1 MCYFQTGKIL
11 DDVKEKLTHTSVRET
26 IELYYFNKG
35 LLLQGLD
42 DVAGG
47 IEERQELEWRIREL
61 EEKVDE
67 KKKEQREVFL
77 AICQVL
83 YFSHTQ

>member
-1 MCYFQTGKIL
+1 MCHFQTERLL
-11 DDVKEKLTHTSVRET
+11 DDVKDKLTHTSVRET
-26 IELYYFNKG
+26 IEIYYFNQG
-35 LLLQGLD
+35 LILQGLD

-77 AICQVL
+77 AICQV
-83 YFSHTQ
+83 

>member
-1 MCYFQTGKIL
+1 MCHFQTERLL
-11 DDVKEKLTHTSVRET
+11 DDVKDKLTHTSVRES
-26 IELYYFNKG
+26 IEIYYFNQG
-35 LLLQGLD
+35 PILQGLD

-77 AICQVL
+77 AICQV
-83 YFSHTQ
+83 